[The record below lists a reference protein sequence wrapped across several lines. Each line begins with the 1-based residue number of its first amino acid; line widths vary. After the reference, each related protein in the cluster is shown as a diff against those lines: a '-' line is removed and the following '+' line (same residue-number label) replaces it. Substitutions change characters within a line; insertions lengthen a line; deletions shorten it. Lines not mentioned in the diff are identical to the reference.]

1 MRNARPGPVAIQ
13 FATSRAGRP
22 APATL
27 RRWALAVLAMTGTPG
42 AVTLRVVDAD
52 EGAALNR
59 AWRGKRKPTNVLS
72 FPLAT
77 PPGVPEP
84 QLGDIVVCAPVVKR
98 EAKAQRKRLEH
109 HWAHLLVHGTL
120 HLLGYTHEE
129 QAEAVLMESAER
141 CVLARHAIPDPYLL
155 QDPEPDGAV

>member
-72 FPLAT
+72 FPLST

-84 QLGDIVVCAPVVKR
+84 QLGDIVVCAPVVER
-98 EAKAQRKRLEH
+98 EANEQGKPVRA
-109 HWAHLLVHGTL
+109 HWAHMMVHGLL
-120 HLLGYTHEE
+120 HLAGHDHQATDEALAMERLEIDLLAQLGY
-129 QAEAVLMESAER
+129 
-141 CVLARHAIPDPYLL
+141 PNPYH
-155 QDPEPDGAV
+155 D